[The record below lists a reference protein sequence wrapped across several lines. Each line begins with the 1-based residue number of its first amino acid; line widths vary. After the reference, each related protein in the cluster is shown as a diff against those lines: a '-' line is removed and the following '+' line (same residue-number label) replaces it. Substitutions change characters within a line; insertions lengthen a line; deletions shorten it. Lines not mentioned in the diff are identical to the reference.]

1 MTNDRN
7 WWYMEARNITKYLIG
22 RYNALSFINYAEGKK
37 NVAEII
43 YYQLAFKC
51 SLMTLHYKF
60 KSELFW
66 EIEAIKHVG
75 T

>member
-1 MTNDRN
+1 
-7 WWYMEARNITKYLIG
+7 MEARNITKHLIG

-51 SLMTLHYKF
+51 GLMTLHYKF
-60 KSELFW
+60 KSELF
-66 EIEAIKHVG
+66 
-75 T
+75 